1 MGRTDPPT
9 LHTLPVRSTL
19 ERWLPLLRLLRIY
32 QLKWLI
38 KDLFAGL
45 APCAVLVPV
54 GLSYAEAAGLPVID
68 GERCGRRID
77 CAASTVHS
85 VDADLRPRCR
95 ARRHRDLR
103 GTWHHRGAQRPALW
117 RIHRNEFAVSI
128 LSFVGVVT
136 LGALPG
142 ILIAVGL
149 ALISFVWRT
158 RSQPFGKPDSY

>member
-1 MGRTDPPT
+1 MCPLQEPFEHGPD
-9 LHTLPVRSTL
+9 RSTYATRL
-19 ERWLPLLRLLRIY
+19 AGPLHPGALAAAAAAAAHLPA
-32 QLKWLI
+32 QVAI

-45 APCAVLVPV
+45 ALCAVLVPV
-54 GLSYAEAAGLPVID
+54 GLSYAALGIIEV
-68 GERCGRRID
+68 RN
-77 CAASTVHS
+77 V
-85 VDADLRPRCR
+85 
-95 ARRHRDLR
+95 
-103 GTWHHRGAQRPALW
+103 QRPW

-158 RSQPFGKPDSY
+158 RSRPFGKPDSY

>member
-54 GLSYAEAAGLPVID
+54 GLSYAALGIIEV
-68 GERCGRRID
+68 RN
-77 CAASTVHS
+77 V
-85 VDADLRPRCR
+85 
-95 ARRHRDLR
+95 
-103 GTWHHRGAQRPALW
+103 QRPW

-158 RSQPFGKPDSY
+158 RSRPFGKPDSY